1 MPNVSPTIVAA
12 SLSDEKLKESIDKM
26 VANLNDGLEKMKTST
41 DAAVEYMQKSLQKLE
56 NTKVDM
62 SGSADGGAS
71 RRAKAN
77 NEETASLQK
86 STAAVK
92 EKTANLDQQAQAMQS
107 AANTGKKY
115 TDEIIRQ
122 ANAIRATE
130 EWQKQGWARVDGN
143 VYYDPAR
150 STASK
155 KESMLRGSLEEQIL
169 RTVEKRQL
177 SEELIANA
185 KKIEEDYARR
195 AREEEE
201 RRNREEEKRLS
212 INKEIT
218 AEQERQKKAYVS
230 PTLSETDLNKDFF
243 KNFMAR
249 RLGVNKQ
256 QIINWDEEKNSINTL
271 QNALKQLQT
280 TYSKLNSWE
289 RSSEIGKTIASDIQ
303 VLERAIQ
310 RIKQQ
315 ASRPV
320 DLESVLGIKPK
331 TLDDM
336 SYKLRQLQAYKQG
349 IDLTKPNADAEIK
362 KVDAAIKQLK
372 TDMDKYMAT
381 SRQVNSMNNALA
393 RSFNYMKNRLAFYF
407 TVGASTAF
415 VKNLIDIRAQ
425 YEMNERALGILINS
439 AERGTQI
446 FQELSQMALV
456 SPYTLIELSTAAKQL
471 TAYDVAARDV
481 VDTTRRLADMA
492 AAVGIP
498 IERLTYALG
507 QIKAYGYLNARD
519 ARMFS
524 NAGIPLVKQLA
535 EYYTELEGKLVS
547 TADVYDRIKKKAIG
561 YNDVMQVV
569 NKMTDEGGKFFDFQ
583 AKMATTLKVQ
593 LANLTLAWNNML
605 NDIGQSEQGMLSGM
619 IGLLKNAFLQ
629 WKNINRIIEDLAIT
643 FGVVKVAQFAYYGVV
658 LGTNK
663 AIAAQAVLGTKLTS
677 ILKTIGGTM
686 NQVLTSGATWWG
698 VLAAAATGAVISI
711 IRGNEAMKEFNKSLR
726 EDASS
731 TYDELSKFLNQYQN
745 IRDSLYKTETKKRF
759 VSSQYSEGWGT
770 EESYSAVV
778 GTNDIDKKEA
788 LKAWEAVRE
797 QIELSSKASSE
808 FVGKLLAIENVS
820 ERLRQGF
827 KILDDIQTVTAA
839 LKELGDEG
847 IKLER
852 SWSEWWNLG
861 ILPDGTIE
869 NLKDSYI
876 WLDKINDKFGS
887 LENARV
893 ISTLDKTKEG
903 FKNLYKDVAE
913 DYIENYE
920 KELEKFRKDLSTT
933 TQSVIDFINLK
944 GWQGDETK
952 IEETFRRAFQNI
964 ALKNN
969 LSPQQAMTMQLEAA
983 QAEYNAI
990 QNALQIHINDE
1001 QAALS
1006 KARDENERADIE
1018 SRLKVYK
1025 DDLSFMQSNTAQSR
1039 VYWEDFTKWM
1049 GEQHKS
1055 EVQAMFKGQSAEQI
1069 KMLDFS
1075 RGEYNKW
1082 VVELAQKYAKE
1093 HGMAYKEVYD
1103 QLRNYILNANQW
1115 SIRIP
1120 LIISTQAEKSV
1131 YETLTAADTA
1141 IDAAY
1146 KKIQRLQTRLAEL
1159 NKKGGLTS
1167 PDEKVAKESAKIV
1180 GEIAD
1185 AQKDYNKALEEGGH
1199 SKKEDA
1205 AAKKA
1210 QKQAESELQ
1219 KALKEELQLIDKVRS
1234 AYKQLTKDEMNR
1246 TDAIALATSGLEESV
1261 QNVNKVLGKYGL
1273 QLDLSKFAGVTN
1285 PNEMV
1290 DMLNKQ
1296 INVLMKTGA
1305 AKPAEIQDLQLKIK
1319 DFKLEA
1325 GSFNQKLLVDSL
1337 NNELGR
1343 LKEEYELAISLD
1355 ADPELGYAFADMMGV
1370 NMDNLPRTVQEY
1382 ADEYTKYLNKYFAEN
1397 KTDIELPNL
1406 NLTNDDLKW
1415 FEQMVKDGKLSE
1427 GTYKKIA
1434 EAVKDV
1440 REKKKK
1446 DFDETRKEY
1455 EALIKK
1461 YGEYEAKLQEVANT
1475 ADKERL
1481 AFAKQFGDEG
1491 QKGKAIRLIADIQ
1504 AETDPK
1510 AKEELRKKLQE
1521 LAREIAGDDSTRIK
1535 LQVAIDNKALQEQAR
1550 VNFEQ
1555 FQKSPEW
1562 ITATGDLAGMTDQ
1575 AIGGLIAKLEE
1586 YKKSARN
1593 LDPKQIKNLNNAL
1606 KSLYKQQREGNPFKF
1621 MSNLMDEAR
1630 SRMESYNEAIQKTQ
1644 AEFTNLNIKKAT
1656 QGGLNKEEEEQLQK
1670 LKKRWVELTNNQK
1683 KAGKINFTDVIEGL
1697 QQCFQ
1702 WASQCVEMFTQMGD
1716 ALWGKQWSEGKEILQ
1731 DTMNTIQEGLQGA
1744 ALGAQIGG
1752 WQGAIA
1758 GGAAGLIM
1766 GAISSFWDNADKRI
1780 TEQVEESEHAV
1791 KRLENAYKNL
1801 EVAIEHAYGVAK
1813 YGAEQAAIANQK
1825 LQLVELKRQLYLERS
1840 REEKNRDEDKILD
1853 LRGQIIDLENEIKQG
1868 IEDITNDLLGIT
1880 NVGSAAEELVNSMI
1894 EAFKKGEDYMQAYED
1909 SFEKMVDNII
1919 MKAIVSRVV
1928 GDKIQEMWDMV
1939 DQTVKERGEP
1949 YTQKMDAISEKMAE
1963 NDRLIDELETQQQHG
1978 WAPVLY
1984 KEQLKKAYAYRDQLE
1999 AMMKQIQEDYNKAIT
2014 PTPADVDVVRNLG
2027 QEWREGV
2034 KEEFEAWMKAFGIGY
2049 GEDSDKQLSSLQQ
2062 GLQAMSESTAEGL
2075 TAYMNGV
2082 SQQCYLQSDLL
2093 TQIRDAVVGFD
2104 VDVQVATM
2112 SQMLLQLQQSYA
2124 VQLALQEILTGV
2136 LNPSGRAFMVELNS

>member
-1 MPNVSPTIVAA
+1 MAGNSPTVIVG
-12 SLSDEKLKESIDKM
+12 SLNDDELKKSIDKLVNHVDTQLQIM
-26 VANLNDGLEKMKTST
+26 VSSTKIAVDSMNRKLKTIGQDVTLDLGTSLKKGVERQAKELSKT
-41 DAAVEYMQKSLQKLE
+41 TQESSKVAMTYDQIADATQ
-56 NTKVDM
+56 
-62 SGSADGGAS
+62 
-71 RRAKAN
+71 RA
-77 NEETASLQK
+77 T
-86 STAAVK
+86 
-92 EKTANLDQQAQAMQS
+92 QS
-107 AANTGKKY
+107 ASKY
-115 TDEIIRQ
+115 SEEVRKQ
-122 ANAIRATE
+122 AEAIRATKQ
-130 EWQKQGWARVDGN
+130 WQEKGFAVIGDTN
-143 VYYDPAR
+143 YYDPAR
-150 STASK
+150 STVSK
-155 KESMLRGSLEEQIL
+155 NAKKLLLSLEEQIVQA
-169 RTVEKRQL
+169 TQKR
-177 SEELIANA
+177 A
-185 KKIEEDYARR
+185 IEEQKVADATQKTVTEASKLPKQGYTFTNEMLGGNADAARR
-195 AREEEE
+195 YEES
-201 RRNREEEKRLS
+201 K
-212 INKEIT
+212 
-218 AEQERQKKAYVS
+218 KKAAMSNETFQQSIARLIGVESREINLADTSTDSY
-230 PTLSETDLNKDFF
+230 TKLSRT
-243 KNFMAR
+243 
-249 RLGVNKQ
+249 
-256 QIINWDEEKNSINTL
+256 
-271 QNALKQLQT
+271 LKQLETAYNQM
-280 TYSKLNSWE
+280 SASE
-289 RSSEIGKTIASDIQ
+289 RGSDNGKALVSSMLEIR
-303 VLERAIQ
+303 RAIAEIQ
-310 RIKQQ
+310 RQKG
-315 ASRPV
+315 RPV
-320 DLESVLGIKPK
+320 SLEDILAFTPK
-331 TLDDM
+331 TLDQMAD
-336 SYKLRQLQAYKQG
+336 KLRELKAYRGG
-349 IDLTKPNADAEIK
+349 IDITKKGGAEEIK
-362 KVDAAIKQLK
+362 RTDKAIKELTQ
-372 TDMDKYMAT
+372 DMNKYMMT
-381 SRQVNSMNNALA
+381 SKEMQSMNNALA

-524 NAGIPLVKQLA
+524 NAGIPLVKQLS

-677 ILKTIGGTM
+677 ILKTLGGTM

-726 EDASS
+726 EDATS

-745 IRDSLYKTETKKRF
+745 VRDSLYKTNTKN
-759 VSSQYSEGWGT
+759 E
-770 EESYSAVV
+770 
-778 GTNDIDKKEA
+778 TNDIDKNEA
-788 LKAWEAVRE
+788 LKAWESVRE

-933 TQSVIDFINLK
+933 TQSVVDFINLK

-1093 HGMAYKEVYD
+1093 HGMSYKEVYD
-1103 QLRNYILNANQW
+1103 QLHNYILNANQW

-1146 KKIQRLQTRLAEL
+1146 KKIQRLQTRQAEL
-1159 NKKGGLTS
+1159 NKKGGQLS
-1167 PDEKVAKESAKIV
+1167 SDEKVAKESEKIV

-1185 AQKDYNKALEEGGH
+1185 AQRDYNKALEEGGH

-1219 KALKEELQLIDKVRS
+1219 KALKEEIQLIDKVRS

-1261 QNVNKVLGKYGL
+1261 QNINKVLGKYGL
-1273 QLDLSKFAGVTN
+1273 QLDLSKFAGITN

-1337 NNELGR
+1337 NSELGK
-1343 LKEEYELAISLD
+1343 LKEEYELAVSLE

-1370 NMDNLPRTVQEY
+1370 NMDSLPRTVQEY
-1382 ADEYTKYLNKYFAEN
+1382 ADEYTRLMNKYLAEN
-1397 KTDIELPNL
+1397 KAGIELPNL
-1406 NLTNDDLKW
+1406 DLTDDDLKW
-1415 FEQMVKDGKLSE
+1415 FEQMVKEEKLNE
-1427 GTYKKIA
+1427 GVYKRIV
-1434 EAVKDV
+1434 EAVKEI
-1440 REKKKK
+1440 RSERKK
-1446 DFDETRKEY
+1446 DLQETMKDWSSLVE
-1455 EALIKK
+1455 K
-1461 YGEYEAKLQEVANT
+1461 YGNLQNRITKIYKESVKEQVGVVRKFGTKEEESAAMDISDKIMISDDPEQIARLQAELAELLSNITKRNPKALEVA
-1475 ADKERL
+1475 
-1481 AFAKQFGDEG
+1481 
-1491 QKGKAIRLIADIQ
+1491 
-1504 AETDPK
+1504 
-1510 AKEELRKKLQE
+1510 
-1521 LAREIAGDDSTRIK
+1521 
-1535 LQVAIDNKALQEQAR
+1535 VAIGESQKRNSAKAVWEDFKNSDMYATT
-1550 VNFEQ
+1550 FENMAYLSIASIE
-1555 FQKSPEW
+1555 K
-1562 ITATGDLAGMTDQ
+1562 I
-1575 AIGGLIAKLEE
+1575 IAKLEE
-1586 YKKSARN
+1586 LKDKVKEDPASMKALIGQLEQAQNEISKRDPFKGIVNGLNMIKSGAREAKAAKADLEKAQGEVKSAEADVEFAKNIDNKVMLQSAEERLTAAIRRQEEAEKRLRN
-1593 LDPKQIKNLNNAL
+1593 AENQNLKGTESLKNSLEGLSAQLGVVSGVFGSVSSLFRSAGMDETADAIDSINTGFTVMATVISLVNGVLTILESSNPWLLAIAASLSVIVGLVSFLSGGNDNEIVEEIEESQRAVKNL
-1606 KSLYKQQREGNPFKF
+1606 
-1621 MSNLMDEAR
+1621 
-1630 SRMESYNEAIQKTQ
+1630 
-1644 AEFTNLNIKKAT
+1644 
-1656 QGGLNKEEEEQLQK
+1656 
-1670 LKKRWVELTNNQK
+1670 
-1683 KAGKINFTDVIEGL
+1683 
-1697 QQCFQ
+1697 
-1702 WASQCVEMFTQMGD
+1702 
-1716 ALWGKQWSEGKEILQ
+1716 EI
-1731 DTMNTIQEGLQGA
+1731 
-1744 ALGAQIGG
+1744 
-1752 WQGAIA
+1752 
-1758 GGAAGLIM
+1758 
-1766 GAISSFWDNADKRI
+1766 
-1780 TEQVEESEHAV
+1780 
-1791 KRLENAYKNL
+1791 AYKNL

-1813 YGAEQAAIANQK
+1813 YGAEQAALANKK
-1825 LQLVELKRQLYLERS
+1825 LQIIELKRQLYLERS
-1840 REEKNRDEDKILD
+1840 RDSKHRDEDRILD
-1853 LRGQIIDLENEIKQG
+1853 LRGQIVDLENEIKQG

-1880 NVGSAAEELVNSMI
+1880 SVGSAAEELVNSMI

-1909 SFEKMVDNII
+1909 SFEKMIDNII

-1928 GDKIQEMWDMV
+1928 GDRIQQMWDLV
-1939 DQTVKERGEP
+1939 DQTARERGSS
-1949 YTQKMDAISEKMAE
+1949 QQQLIDAITEKMAQNSQTIE
-1963 NDRLIDELETQQQHG
+1963 NLEQIVQRG
-1978 WAPVLY
+1978 WGFMFTDSGISSNADIEGMLNR
-1984 KEQLKKAYAYRDQLE
+1984 AYAYREQLE
-1999 AMMKQIQEDYNKAIT
+1999 EMMKKAQEEYNKAIE

-2062 GLQAMSESTAEGL
+2062 GIQGVTEDTAGAIE
-2075 TAYMNGV
+2075 AYLNGM
-2082 SQQCYLQSDLL
+2082 SQQAYLRNDILVE
-2093 TQIRDAVVGFD
+2093 IRDTIQSFD
-2104 VDVQVATM
+2104 MDVQVAVFG
-2112 SQMLLQLQQSYA
+2112 QILLQLQASYQA
-2124 VQLALQEILTGV
+2124 QMAIRGMLEGWS
-2136 LNPSGRAFMVELNS
+2136 NPSGQAVRVEMV

>member
-1 MPNVSPTIVAA
+1 MAGNSPTVIVG
-12 SLSDEKLKESIDKM
+12 SLNDDELKKSIDKLVNHVDTQLQIM
-26 VANLNDGLEKMKTST
+26 VSSTKIAVDSMNRKLKTIGQDVTLDLGTSLKKGVDRQAKELSKT
-41 DAAVEYMQKSLQKLE
+41 TQESSKVAMTYDQIADATQ
-56 NTKVDM
+56 
-62 SGSADGGAS
+62 
-71 RRAKAN
+71 RA
-77 NEETASLQK
+77 T
-86 STAAVK
+86 
-92 EKTANLDQQAQAMQS
+92 QS
-107 AANTGKKY
+107 ASKY
-115 TDEIIRQ
+115 SEEVRKQ
-122 ANAIRATE
+122 AEAIRATKQ
-130 EWQKQGWARVDGN
+130 WQEKGFAVIGDTN
-143 VYYDPAR
+143 YYDPAR
-150 STASK
+150 STVSK
-155 KESMLRGSLEEQIL
+155 NAKKFLLSLEEQIVQA
-169 RTVEKRQL
+169 TQKR
-177 SEELIANA
+177 A
-185 KKIEEDYARR
+185 IEEQKVADATQKTVAEASKLPKQGYTFTNEMLGGNADAARR
-195 AREEEE
+195 YEES
-201 RRNREEEKRLS
+201 K
-212 INKEIT
+212 
-218 AEQERQKKAYVS
+218 KKAAMSNETFQQSIARLIGVESREINLADTSTDSY
-230 PTLSETDLNKDFF
+230 TKLSRT
-243 KNFMAR
+243 
-249 RLGVNKQ
+249 
-256 QIINWDEEKNSINTL
+256 
-271 QNALKQLQT
+271 LKQLETAYNQM
-280 TYSKLNSWE
+280 SASE
-289 RSSEIGKTIASDIQ
+289 RGSDNGKALVSSMLEIR
-303 VLERAIQ
+303 RAIAEIQ
-310 RIKQQ
+310 RQKG
-315 ASRPV
+315 RPV
-320 DLESVLGIKPK
+320 SLEDILAFTPK
-331 TLDDM
+331 SLDQMAD
-336 SYKLRQLQAYKQG
+336 KLRELKAYKGG
-349 IDLTKPNADAEIK
+349 IDITKKGGAEEIK
-362 KVDAAIKQLK
+362 RTDKAIKELTQ
-372 TDMDKYMAT
+372 DMNKYMMT
-381 SRQVNSMNNALA
+381 SKEMQSMNNALA

-524 NAGIPLVKQLA
+524 NAGIPLVKQLS

-726 EDASS
+726 EDATS

-745 IRDSLYKTETKKRF
+745 VRDSLYKTNTKN
-759 VSSQYSEGWGT
+759 E
-770 EESYSAVV
+770 
-778 GTNDIDKKEA
+778 TNDIDKNEA
-788 LKAWEAVRE
+788 LKAWESVRE

-893 ISTLDKTKEG
+893 ISTLDKTNEG

-933 TQSVIDFINLK
+933 TQSVVDFINLK

-1141 IDAAY
+1141 IDNAY
-1146 KKIQRLQTRLAEL
+1146 KKIQRLQTRQAEL
-1159 NKKGGLTS
+1159 NKKGGVLS
-1167 PDEKVAKESAKIV
+1167 SDEKVAKESAKIV

-1261 QNVNKVLGKYGL
+1261 QNVNNVLGKYGL
-1273 QLDLSKFAGVTN
+1273 QLDLSKFAGITN

-1337 NNELGR
+1337 NSELGK
-1343 LKEEYELAISLD
+1343 LKEEYELAVSLD

-1382 ADEYTKYLNKYFAEN
+1382 ADEYAKYLNKYFAEN

-1550 VNFEQ
+1550 VNFEE

-1562 ITATGDLAGMTDQ
+1562 ITATGDLAGMTDD

-1586 YKKSARN
+1586 YKKKAKN

-1606 KSLYKQQREGNPFKF
+1606 KSLYKQQRDGNPFKF
-1621 MSNLMDEAR
+1621 MSNLMDEAK
-1630 SRMESYNEAIQKTQ
+1630 SRMAAYNEEIEKTRKEI
-1644 AEFTNLNIKKAT
+1644 ADLNEKKDVY
-1656 QGGLNKEEEEQLQK
+1656 GGLSNEEELRLSELNDRYEELQK
-1670 LKKRWVELTNNQK
+1670 NQK
-1683 KAGKINFTDVIEGL
+1683 KAGKINFTDVVKGL
-1697 QQCFQ
+1697 QECFN
-1702 WASQCVEMFTQMGD
+1702 WASQCVEMFSKMGD
-1716 ALWGKQWSEGKEILQ
+1716 ALWGKQWSEGKEILN
-1731 DTMNTIQEGLQGA
+1731 DTMNTIQSGLQGA
-1744 ALGAQIGG
+1744 TLGAQVGGG
-1752 WQGAIA
+1752 WGAAI

-1766 GAISSFWDNADKRI
+1766 GAISSFWDNADKKI
-1780 TEQVEESEHAV
+1780 TEEVEESERAV
-1791 KRLENAYKNL
+1791 KRLEIAYKNL

-1853 LRGQIIDLENEIKQG
+1853 LRGQIVDLENDIKQG

-1880 NVGSAAEELVNSMI
+1880 SVGSAAEELVNSMI
-1894 EAFKKGEDYMQAYED
+1894 EAFKKGEDYMAAYEE
-1909 SFEKMVDNII
+1909 SFEKMIDNII

-1928 GDKIQEMWDMV
+1928 GDKIQEMWDLV
-1939 DQTVKERGEP
+1939 DQTVKERGSS
-1949 YTQKMDAISEKMAE
+1949 QQQMIDAITEKMAQNE
-1963 NDRLIDELETQQQHG
+1963 KTIEDLETQKEHG
-1978 WAPVLY
+1978 WASFLY
-1984 KEQLKKAYAYRDQLE
+1984 EDALKRAYAYREELE
-1999 AMMKQIQEDYNKAIT
+1999 KMMQQAQSEYNKAIT
-2014 PTPADVDVVRNLG
+2014 PTPSDVDVVRNLG

-2062 GLQAMSESTAEGL
+2062 GIQGVTETTAESL
-2075 TAYMNGV
+2075 EAYMNGL
-2082 SQQCYLQSDLL
+2082 SQQVYYHSAILEE
-2093 TQIRDAVVGFD
+2093 IRDTIVGFD
-2104 VDVQVATM
+2104 MDVQLASL
-2112 SQMLLQLQQSYA
+2112 SQILLQLQTNYVVMQTMKSMMEGWT
-2124 VQLALQEILTGV
+2124 V
-2136 LNPSGRAFMVELNS
+2136 PSGQGIRVELMS

>member
-1 MPNVSPTIVAA
+1 MAGNSPTVIVG
-12 SLSDEKLKESIDKM
+12 SLNDDELKKSIDKLVNHVDTQLQIM
-26 VANLNDGLEKMKTST
+26 VSSTKIAVDSMNRKLKTIGQDVTLDLGTSLKKG
-41 DAAVEYMQKSLQKLE
+41 VERQAKELSKTTQE
-56 NTKVDM
+56 SSKVAMTYDQI
-62 SGSADGGAS
+62 ADTTQ
-71 RRAKAN
+71 RA
-77 NEETASLQK
+77 T
-86 STAAVK
+86 
-92 EKTANLDQQAQAMQS
+92 QS
-107 AANTGKKY
+107 ASKY
-115 TDEIIRQ
+115 SEEVRKQ
-122 ANAIRATE
+122 AEAIRATKQ
-130 EWQKQGWARVDGN
+130 WQEKGFAVIGDTN
-143 VYYDPAR
+143 YYDPERANMTKR
-150 STASK
+150 NKA
-155 KESMLRGSLEEQIL
+155 LLLSLEDQIVQAQEKQIQSEQRIAQEAQAHIQAQRQVNQVASGTAQIYETIHQMQQ
-169 RTVEKRQL
+169 RTNKGIGVGGSGKSQ
-177 SEELIANA
+177 
-185 KKIEEDYARR
+185 EDYSGMLQRV
-195 AREEEE
+195 
-201 RRNREEEKRLS
+201 LGLQS
-212 INKEIT
+212 QEIVKVN
-218 AEQERQKKAYVS
+218 E
-230 PTLSETDLNKDFF
+230 ETDSYTRLN
-243 KNFMAR
+243 A
-249 RLGVNKQ
+249 
-256 QIINWDEEKNSINTL
+256 
-271 QNALKQLQT
+271 ALKQLSSAYDKMT
-280 TYSKLNSWE
+280 ASERNSE
-289 RSSEIGKTIASDIQ
+289 NGKQLVGSMLEIR
-303 VLERAIQ
+303 RAIAEIQ
-310 RIKQQ
+310 RQKG
-315 ASRPV
+315 RPV
-320 DLESVLGIKPK
+320 SLEDILAFTPK
-331 TLDDM
+331 NLDQMAD
-336 SYKLRQLQAYKQG
+336 KLRELKAYKGG
-349 IDLTKPNADAEIK
+349 IDITKKGGADEIK
-362 KVDAAIKQLK
+362 RTDKAIKELTQ
-372 TDMDKYMAT
+372 DMNKYMMT
-381 SRQVNSMNNALA
+381 SKEMQSMNNALA

-446 FQELSQMALV
+446 FQELSQKALV

-524 NAGIPLVKQLA
+524 NAGIPLVKQLS

-677 ILKTIGGTM
+677 ILKTLGGTM

-726 EDASS
+726 EDATS

-745 IRDSLYKTETKKRF
+745 VRDSLYKTNTKN
-759 VSSQYSEGWGT
+759 E
-770 EESYSAVV
+770 
-778 GTNDIDKKEA
+778 TNDIDKNEA
-788 LKAWEAVRE
+788 LKAWESVRE

-839 LKELGDEG
+839 LKELGNEG

-933 TQSVIDFINLK
+933 TQSVVDFINLK

-1093 HGMAYKEVYD
+1093 HGMSYKEVYD
-1103 QLRNYILNANQW
+1103 QLHNYILNANQW

-1146 KKIQRLQTRLAEL
+1146 KKIQRLQTRQAEL
-1159 NKKGGLTS
+1159 NKKGGQES
-1167 PDEKVAKESAKIV
+1167 SDEKVAKESAKIV

-1185 AQKDYNKALEEGGH
+1185 AQRDYNKALEEGGH

-1246 TDAIALATSGLEESV
+1246 TDAITLATSGLEESV
-1261 QNVNKVLGKYGL
+1261 QNINKVLGKYGL
-1273 QLDLSKFAGVTN
+1273 QLDLSKFAGITN

-1337 NNELGR
+1337 NSELGK
-1343 LKEEYELAISLD
+1343 LKEEYELAVSLE

-1370 NMDNLPRTVQEY
+1370 NMDSLPRTVQEY
-1382 ADEYTKYLNKYFAEN
+1382 ADEYTRLMNKYLAEN
-1397 KTDIELPNL
+1397 KAGIELPHL
-1406 NLTNDDLKW
+1406 DLTDDDLKW
-1415 FEQMVKDGKLSE
+1415 FEQMVKEENLSE
-1427 GTYKKIA
+1427 GVYKKIA
-1434 EAVKDV
+1434 TAVKDV

-1455 EALIKK
+1455 EVLIKK

-1521 LAREIAGDDSTRIK
+1521 LAREIAGDNSTRIK

-1644 AEFTNLNIKKAT
+1644 EEFTNLNVKKAT

-1683 KAGKINFTDVIEGL
+1683 KAGKIDFTDVIKGL

-1716 ALWGKQWSEGKEILQ
+1716 ALWGKQWAEGKEILQ

-1791 KRLENAYKNL
+1791 KRLEISYKNL

-1853 LRGQIIDLENEIKQG
+1853 LKGQIVDLENEIKQG

-1880 NVGSAAEELVNSMI
+1880 SVGSAAEELVNSMI

-1928 GDKIQEMWDMV
+1928 GDKIQQMWDMV
-1939 DQTVKERGEP
+1939 DQTAKERGEP

-1963 NDRLIDELETQQQHG
+1963 NNRLIDELETQQQHG

-1999 AMMKQIQEDYNKAIT
+1999 AMMKQVQEDYNKAIT

-2034 KEEFEAWMKAFGIGY
+2034 KEEFESWMKAFGIGY

-2062 GLQAMSESTAEGL
+2062 GIQGVTETTASAIE
-2075 TAYMNGV
+2075 AYLNGM
-2082 SQQCYLQSDLL
+2082 SQQAYLRNDILVE
-2093 TQIRDAVVGFD
+2093 IRDTIQSFD
-2104 VDVQVATM
+2104 MDVQVAVFG
-2112 SQMLLQLQQSYA
+2112 QILLQLQASYQA
-2124 VQLALQEILTGV
+2124 QMAIRGMLEGWS
-2136 LNPSGRAFMVELNS
+2136 NPSGQAVRVEMI